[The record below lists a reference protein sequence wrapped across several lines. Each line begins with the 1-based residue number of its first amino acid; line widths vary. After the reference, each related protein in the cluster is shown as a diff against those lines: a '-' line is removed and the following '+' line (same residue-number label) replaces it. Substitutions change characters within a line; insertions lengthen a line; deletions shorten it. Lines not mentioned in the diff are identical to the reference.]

1 MKFKMGDKIVGYIN
15 AMLLSLFAAICI
27 LPFINVL
34 AVSLSSNRAIVSGM
48 VTVYPIEL
56 NYKAYIK
63 VLTDRIILKSIGFS
77 AVLTILYVAC
87 ALILTIM
94 LAYGLSRK
102 KLRGRNF
109 ILLFVTFTMYFNG
122 GIIPT
127 FLVVQ
132 KLGLLDSI
140 WSLVLPV
147 AINTYY
153 MIIMKTFFSSI
164 PESLIESAVLDGC
177 NEFMILIKIVLP
189 LSLPV
194 IATMALF
201 YAVYRWNAFQ
211 DAVFYISDPDKFPIQ
226 LRLRELILQNQI
238 NQDIQTD
245 SETFVSEGIRAASL
259 MVATAPILVVYP
271 WLQKYFV
278 KGMTIG
284 AVKG

>member
-1 MKFKMGDKIVGYIN
+1 MKLRTGDKIVGYIN
-15 AMLLSLFAAICI
+15 GILLVMFAAICL

-34 AVSLSSNRAIVSGM
+34 AVSLSSNRAIVSGF

-56 NYKAYIK
+56 NFKAYTK
-63 VLTDRIILKSIGFS
+63 VITDRIILKSIGFS
-77 AVLTILYVAC
+77 AVLTVIYVVC
-87 ALILTIM
+87 ALVLTIM

-102 KLRGRNF
+102 KLKGRSF
-109 ILLFVTFTMYFNG
+109 ILIFVTFTMYFNG

-140 WSLVLPV
+140 WSLILPV

-153 MIIMKTFFSSI
+153 MIIMKTFFASI
-164 PESLIESAVLDGC
+164 PESLLESAVLDGC
-177 NEFMILIKIVLP
+177 NEFMILIRIVLP

-226 LRLRELILQNQI
+226 LRLRELIMQNQI
-238 NQDIQTD
+238 NQDVQTD

-259 MVATAPILVVYP
+259 MVATMPILLVYP

>member
-1 MKFKMGDKIVGYIN
+1 MKMKTGDKIIGYIN
-15 AMLLSLFAAICI
+15 TVLLLIFSAACL

-34 AVSLSSNRAIVSGM
+34 AVSFSSNRAIVSGF
-48 VTVYPIEL
+48 VTIYPIEFNIKYYL
-56 NYKAYIK
+56 K
-63 VLTDRIILKSIGFS
+63 VLTDRFMLNSIAFT
-77 AVLTILYVAC
+77 AFLTIVFVIVALVLTIMMSYA
-87 ALILTIM
+87 
-94 LAYGLSRK
+94 LSRK
-102 KLRGRNF
+102 KMKGRSF
-109 ILLFVTFTMYFNG
+109 ILFIATLTMYFNG

-127 FLVVQ
+127 YLVVQ
-132 KLGLLDSI
+132 KLGLLDSM

-164 PESLIESAVLDGC
+164 PESLLESAVLDGC
-177 NEFMILIKIVLP
+177 NEFMILIRIVLP

-211 DAVFYISDPDKFPIQ
+211 DAVFYISDPNMYPIQ
-226 LRLRELILQNQI
+226 LRLRELVLQNQI
-238 NQDIQTD
+238 NQDITTD
-245 SETFVSEGIRAASL
+245 AESFVSEGVKAASL
-259 MVATAPILVVYP
+259 MVATLPILVVYP

>member
-1 MKFKMGDKIVGYIN
+1 MNIKMGDRITGYIN
-15 AMLLSLFAAICI
+15 VVLLLVFSGACL

-34 AVSLSSNRAIVSGM
+34 AVSLSSNRAIVSGL
-48 VTVYPIEL
+48 VTVYPIEFNIKYYAKVINDRFML
-56 NYKAYIK
+56 N
-63 VLTDRIILKSIGFS
+63 SIAFTAFIT
-77 AVLTILYVAC
+77 AVYVVV
-87 ALILTIM
+87 ALAMTIM
-94 LAYGLSRK
+94 LSYVLSK
-102 KLRGRNF
+102 KKMRGRSFVLF
-109 ILLFVTFTMYFNG
+109 IATLTMYFNG

-127 FLVVQ
+127 YLVVQ
-132 KLGLLDSI
+132 KLGLLDSM
-140 WSLVLPV
+140 WSLVFPV

-164 PESLIESAVLDGC
+164 PESLMESAVLDGC
-177 NEFMILIKIVLP
+177 NEFMILLRIVLP

-211 DAVFYISDPDKFPIQ
+211 DAVFYISDPKMYPIQ
-226 LRLRELILQNQI
+226 IRLRELIMQNQI
-238 NQDIQTD
+238 NQDVMTD
-245 SETFVSEGIRAASL
+245 SETFVSEGVKAASL
-259 MVATAPILVVYP
+259 MVATIPILIVYP